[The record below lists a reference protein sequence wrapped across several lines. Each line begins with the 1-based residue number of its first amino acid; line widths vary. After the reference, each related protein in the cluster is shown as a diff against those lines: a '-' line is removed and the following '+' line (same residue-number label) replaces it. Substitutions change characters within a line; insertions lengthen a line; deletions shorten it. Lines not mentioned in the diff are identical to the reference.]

1 LLLLLTIL
9 IFDVKIRGYRVELS
23 EIESVIMEVGAE
35 DIQSAVVDVRGD
47 RLVGFVVLRVKNED
61 EDTTQVG
68 CCDILLLDNYV

>member
-1 LLLLLTIL
+1 MILLLTIL

-68 CCDILLLDNYV
+68 CCGLLLLDNYV

>member
-1 LLLLLTIL
+1 MTIL

-61 EDTTQVG
+61 GDTTQVG
-68 CCDILLLDNYV
+68 CCGLLFLDNYV

>member
-1 LLLLLTIL
+1 M
-9 IFDVKIRGYRVELS
+9 FDVKIRGYRVELS

-61 EDTTQVG
+61 GDTTQVG
-68 CCDILLLDNYV
+68 CCGLLLLDNCV